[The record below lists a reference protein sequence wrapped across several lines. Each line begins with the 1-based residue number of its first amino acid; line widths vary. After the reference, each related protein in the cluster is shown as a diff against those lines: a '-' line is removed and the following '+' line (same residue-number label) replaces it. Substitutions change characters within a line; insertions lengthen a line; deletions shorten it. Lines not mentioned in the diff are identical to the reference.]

1 MLPPDI
7 AAKFKHYYGVDN
19 DKIQLFEAPSSTD
32 KNTNVH
38 LPKLGDDPVDDMNSP
53 DLICTL
59 GGDGLLMYASSLFGG
74 PCPPILCVA
83 GGSLGFLT
91 PFSRDEMVDAIRIS
105 LGLTVDSDDDQFY
118 YDGHGASNNWCDEF
132 TPEAPPY
139 MAKRMKPSY
148 VDDDGIIWTGSYRAS
163 RDEVES
169 FNNKAR
175 MRFGSSNQICM
186 STRMRLECLVINS
199 EGVVRAKFNVL
210 NEVVIDRGSSPY
222 LAALECFC
230 DNVHLTTVQ
239 ADGIIFSTPT
249 GSTAYSMAAGG
260 SVVHPAVPAICVTPI
275 CPHVLSFRSMVSFRG
290 RCCISVLLSSP
301 LFFLPLH

>member
-1 MLPPDI
+1 MLLPPDM

-19 DKIQLFEAPSSTD
+19 DKIELFEPLNAQNGMQTKSKKQSDENDTNSS
-32 KNTNVH
+32 N
-38 LPKLGDDPVDDMNSP
+38 GP

-59 GGDGLLMYASSLFGG
+59 GGDGLLMYAAHLFPG

-105 LGLTVDSDDDQFY
+105 LGLGVDTDDDQFY
-118 YDGHGASNNWCDEF
+118 YDGSGEINSWYGDIENTPQVPEYIAS
-132 TPEAPPY
+132 
-139 MAKRMKPSY
+139 KMKPSY
-148 VDDDGIIWTGSYRAS
+148 VDENGITWTGSYRIPK
-163 RDEVES
+163 DDLKP
-169 FNNKAR
+169 NKKPT

-186 STRMRLECLVINS
+186 STRMRLECVVINS

-230 DNVHLTTVQ
+230 DNVTLTTVQ
-239 ADGIIFSTPT
+239 ADGKFILCDFPNTLILSFSYQKFFFFMLITTNLGIIFST
-249 GSTAYSMAAGG
+249 
-260 SVVHPAVPAICVTPI
+260 
-275 CPHVLSFRSMVSFRG
+275 
-290 RCCISVLLSSP
+290 
-301 LFFLPLH
+301 